1 MLLKSLK
8 QRVVMFQQNCICK
21 QSDDMKTEVRRM
33 LRGAIHTQHC
43 TISSELLIGERG
55 GVGVNVTAGKKTMLG
70 K

>member
-8 QRVVMFQQNCICK
+8 QWVVMFQQK
-21 QSDDMKTEVRRM
+21 LYSQLDDMKTQVRRM

-43 TISSELLIGERG
+43 TLSSELLLGEG
-55 GVGVNVTAGKKTMLG
+55 DGVGVSVTAGKKTMLG